1 MRGFYQVSKDS
12 IDRSENP
19 KDGSE
24 NPNDQCENPNDLYE
38 ETPEV
43 VDALPLPK
51 IREKRQE
58 RSRGLCDTPLIG
70 KQLQLAQCPRYL
82 VRVFFFPF
90 YYYYSS
96 SFYSISYPGRVVSIS
111 NYPRKTL
118 VEGNCARNL
127 LLNYSAEHVGTIL
140 TTNLTVEYPKK
151 RCSIS
156 RNASGIFCGCNR
168 YPVIRTLLPVRQSN
182 SKQLFMKIVQEN

>member
-43 VDALPLPK
+43 ADALPLPK
-51 IREKRQE
+51 IRKKRQE

-82 VRVFFFPF
+82 VCVFFPLFIIIIPLLFIPF
-90 YYYYSS
+90 HTPDVLFLY
-96 SFYSISYPGRVVSIS
+96 RT
-111 NYPRKTL
+111 TL
-118 VEGNCARNL
+118 VKH
-127 LLNYSAEHVGTIL
+127 S
-140 TTNLTVEYPKK
+140 
-151 RCSIS
+151 
-156 RNASGIFCGCNR
+156 
-168 YPVIRTLLPVRQSN
+168 
-182 SKQLFMKIVQEN
+182 